1 MKPRPGVG
9 EWSIHTQET
18 KCIFLSSHPKWNI
31 YDFKKPLLSRSQLIS
46 SVQEF
51 CSPSASASSR
61 SATLFGMW
69 IHSMKKGT
77 VGVSGIS
84 GCPHTCYQHYLIVNQ
99 PARFSCTSLFQYS
112 QWKCWERFCRI
123 SVGPA
128 TIAGV
133 QTSSALAWVCCHVKQ
148 SKWVH
153 VLTSPVPLL
162 IPLYR
167 KSRLLSSA
175 VGWKSWN
182 SSGFFCAGV
191 MCRSLSL
198 PALPVRWELLRVLST
213 AVICRSF

>member
-1 MKPRPGVG
+1 M
-9 EWSIHTQET
+9 
-18 KCIFLSSHPKWNI
+18 
-31 YDFKKPLLSRSQLIS
+31 S
-46 SVQEF
+46 SVWEF
-51 CSPSASASSR
+51 CAPSASSR
-61 SATLFGMW
+61 GATLAGMC

-77 VGVSGIS
+77 AGVSGLPD
-84 GCPHTCYQHYLIVNQ
+84 CPHMGYQHCLIVNR
-99 PARFSCTSLFQYS
+99 PARFSCTSLSQYS
-112 QWKCWERFCRI
+112 QWRCWDRFCHS

-133 QTSSALAWVCCHVKQ
+133 QTNSALAWVCCHVKQ

-162 IPLYR
+162 MPLYR
-167 KSRLLSSA
+167 KSRPLNSG

-191 MCRSLSL
+191 ICRSLSL
-198 PALPVRWELLRVLST
+198 PPLPVRRELLRVLST